1 MRNINRG
8 WNSVDDLL
16 TASLSSTV
24 GWISH
29 RSQRGRSLRGKSVII
44 ATNDS
49 INRRVD
55 VVSHRSSRRLRR
67 NRVGLIRNGQEVL
80 PGEEVKEKATVLV
93 PRGALVGRP
102 AVVHYPIRRRRRRR
116 AERGLCQ
123 RHGRQEEQKSIH
135 SHVLM
140 HGMDLQSLVRGR
152 SDGRRHTRS
161 SILRLRRVPVSV
173 EEHCS
178 LRASSA
184 PSEVLPRRSQVSPR
198 LPATQRLPRS

>member
-1 MRNINRG
+1 M
-8 WNSVDDLL
+8 
-16 TASLSSTV
+16 
-24 GWISH
+24 
-29 RSQRGRSLRGKSVII
+29 II

-116 AERGLCQ
+116 RAERGLCQ
-123 RHGRQEEQKSIH
+123 RHGRQCRQEEQKSIH
-135 SHVLM
+135 GHVLM

-184 PSEVLPRRSQVSPR
+184 PSSEVLRPSEDKSRRVF
-198 LPATQRLPRS
+198 PASWTRMGDRYRCTK